1 MAANDLLAPL
11 LAQREALVG
20 YLTRKVGSRDLAEDL
35 LHDAFLKVS
44 EHPGKSPADDEALV
58 PWFYRLLR
66 NAAIDRF
73 RRDATR
79 HRALEAFTRELE
91 HGVSP
96 PPELAGEVCA
106 CVARLAETLKPEYA
120 DAVRAIDVEGIPV
133 KDFARGHGLTAGNA
147 GVRVFRA
154 REALRKRVIDACG
167 ACADHGCLNCTC
179 RSERG
184 NSRPG

>member
-1 MAANDLLAPL
+1 MAANDVLAPL

-44 EHPGKSPADDEALV
+44 EHPGKPPADDEAIV

-79 HRALEAFTRELE
+79 DRALEAFTRELE
-91 HGVSP
+91 HSTSA
-96 PPELAGEVCA
+96 PPELEGEVCA
-106 CVARLAETLKPEYA
+106 CVAQLAKTLKPEYEE
-120 DAVRAIDVEGIPV
+120 AVRAIDVEGIPV
-133 KDFARGHGLTAGNA
+133 KDFAQDRGLTAGNA

-154 REALRKRVIDACG
+154 REALRKRVVDACG
-167 ACADHGCLNCTC
+167 ACAGHGCLNCTC
-179 RSERG
+179 RSGRG
-184 NSRPG
+184 NSRAG

>member
-1 MAANDLLAPL
+1 MAANDVLAPL

-20 YLTRKVGSRDLAEDL
+20 YLTRKVGSRELAEDL

-44 EHPGKSPADDEALV
+44 EHPDKSPADDEAIV

-73 RRDATR
+73 RRDTTR

-91 HGVSP
+91 GSVSA
-96 PPELAGEVCA
+96 PPELEAEVCA
-106 CVARLAETLKPEYA
+106 CVSRLAATLKPEYA
-120 DAVRAIDVEGIPV
+120 EAVRAVDVDGVPV
-133 KDFARGHGLTAGNA
+133 KDFALSHGMTAGNA

-154 REALRKRVIDACG
+154 RAALRKRVVDACG

-179 RSERG
+179 RVERG
-184 NSRPG
+184 NSGPG